1 MLKSLR
7 VANLA
12 VVEKLEAYFAPGLN
26 VITGET
32 GAGKSVLIGALEL
45 ALGARADAGAV
56 RDGAKEAEVEA
67 DFGGHV
73 FRRTVSASGKSR
85 AWIDDESVSVAELR
99 ELGARLVDV
108 HGPEANHAL
117 LDESFQRE
125 TLDAFGKIDLS
136 RYRGLFDGWSATMR
150 RIDELED
157 DGAGEDELDLLRY
170 QVDELESAS
179 LVPEDDT
186 LQERHAAAAH
196 AVDIVENA
204 SAVTEALGG
213 DSGVEEALAAI
224 QPRLAAIARHMPAAE
239 EWRREAESLAAG
251 VEELSRSI
259 ADAVSSLD
267 AGEESFREI
276 DDRLSLVGRLSRKY
290 LKGAAQGGAG
300 TRLLEVL
307 SAKKARLHSIEN
319 REEELGA
326 LKARAEG
333 ERKAMLES
341 AALVTA
347 ERRKAALKL
356 SRAVEKELKEL
367 GFEKARFGVAISP
380 AEPQA
385 HGCDGVTYMFEPN
398 PGEPARPLA
407 SIASSGETARVML
420 AVKIVTAA
428 DPDRTLV
435 FDEVDANVGGE
446 TARAVGEKLHFV
458 SRGAQVVAITH
469 LPQSAAYADRH
480 IAVRKAVEGG
490 RTRTT
495 VETVEGEA
503 RIDELSRMLGGGA
516 TTPVVRRHARELLL
530 LKEKICEKRK

>member
-1 MLKSLR
+1 MKSLR

-12 VVEKLEAYFAPGLN
+12 VVEKLEVSFAPGLN

-32 GAGKSVLIGALEL
+32 GAGKSVLMGALEL

-67 DFGGHV
+67 DFGSHV
-73 FRRTVSASGKSR
+73 VRRTVSASGKSR
-85 AWIDDESVSVAELR
+85 AWIDDESVAVAELR
-99 ELGARLVDV
+99 ELAAGLVDV
-108 HGPEANHAL
+108 HGPDANHAL
-117 LDESFQRE
+117 LDANFQRA
-125 TLDAFGKIDLS
+125 TLDAFGKVDLS
-136 RYRGLFDGWSATMR
+136 RYRGQFEKWSATMR
-150 RIDELED
+150 RISELNND
-157 DGAGEDELDLLRY
+157 VAGEDELDLLRY
-170 QVDELESAS
+170 QIGELESAS

-204 SAVTEALGG
+204 TAVTEALGG
-213 DSGVEEALAAI
+213 DSGIEETFAAI
-224 QPRLAAIARHMPAAE
+224 RPRLAAIARHLPVAE
-239 EWRREAESLAAG
+239 EWSSEVESLAAG

-267 AGEESFREI
+267 SGEESFKEL

-290 LKGAAQGGAG
+290 LKGSAQGGAA

-307 SAKKARLHSIEN
+307 AAKRARLDLIEN
-319 REEELGA
+319 REAELDK
-326 LKARAEG
+326 LKTRAED
-333 ERKAMLES
+333 EKKAMLES

-347 ERRKAALKL
+347 ERRKAATRF

-367 GFEKARFGVAISP
+367 GFAKARFGVSISQ

-385 HGCDGVTYMFEPN
+385 HGCDDISYMFEPN

-428 DPDRTLV
+428 DPGRTLV

-446 TARAVGEKLHFV
+446 TARAVGEKLLFV
-458 SRGAQVVAITH
+458 SKGTQVIAITH

-480 IAVRKAVEGG
+480 LAVRKSVEGG

-503 RIDELSRMLGGGA
+503 RIEELSRMLGGG
-516 TTPVVRRHARELLL
+516 TLTHVVRRHAQELLL
-530 LKEKICEKRK
+530 IKEKAEEKWK

>member
-1 MLKSLR
+1 MKSLR

-12 VVEKLEAYFAPGLN
+12 VVEKLEVSFAPGLN

-32 GAGKSVLIGALEL
+32 GAGKSVLMGALEL

-67 DFGGHV
+67 DFGSHV
-73 FRRTVSASGKSR
+73 VRRTVSASGKSR
-85 AWIDDESVSVAELR
+85 AWIDDESVAVAELR
-99 ELGARLVDV
+99 ELAAGLVDV
-108 HGPEANHAL
+108 HGPDANHAL
-117 LDESFQRE
+117 LDANFQRA
-125 TLDAFGKIDLS
+125 TLDAFGKVDLS
-136 RYRGLFDGWSATMR
+136 RYRGQFEKWSATMR
-150 RIDELED
+150 RISELNND
-157 DGAGEDELDLLRY
+157 VAGEDELDLLRY
-170 QVDELESAS
+170 QIGELESAS

-204 SAVTEALGG
+204 TAVTEALGG
-213 DSGVEEALAAI
+213 DSGIEETLAAI
-224 QPRLAAIARHMPAAE
+224 RPRLAAIARHLPAAE
-239 EWRREAESLAAG
+239 EWSSEVESLAAG
-251 VEELSRSI
+251 VEGLSRSI

-267 AGEESFREI
+267 SGEESFKEL

-290 LKGAAQGGAG
+290 LKGSAQGGAA

-307 SAKKARLHSIEN
+307 AAKKARLDLIEN
-319 REEELGA
+319 REEELDK
-326 LKARAEG
+326 LKARAED
-333 ERKAMLES
+333 ERKAMLAS
-341 AALVTA
+341 AAIVTA
-347 ERRKAALKL
+347 ERRKAATRF

-367 GFEKARFGVAISP
+367 GFAKARFGVSISQ

-385 HGCDGVTYMFEPN
+385 HGCDDISYMFEPN

-428 DPDRTLV
+428 DPGRTLV

-446 TARAVGEKLHFV
+446 TARAVGEKLLFV
-458 SRGAQVVAITH
+458 SKGTQVIAITH

-480 IAVRKAVEGG
+480 LAVRKSVEGG

-503 RIDELSRMLGGGA
+503 RIEELSRMLGGG
-516 TTPVVRRHARELLL
+516 TLTHVVRRHAQELLL
-530 LKEKICEKRK
+530 IKEKAEEKWK